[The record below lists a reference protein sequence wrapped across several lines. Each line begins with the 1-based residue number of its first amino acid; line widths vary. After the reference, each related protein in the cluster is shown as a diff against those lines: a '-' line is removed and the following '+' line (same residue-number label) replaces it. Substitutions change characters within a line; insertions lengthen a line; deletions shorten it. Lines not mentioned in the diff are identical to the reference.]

1 MIVQSA
7 AENEPH
13 FVILMKE
20 HMDFAGRLARAFGND
35 EFAHLEPWD
44 EMIYVVDHH
53 DQGWAVWDAAPGL
66 DAETRLPCHLL
77 KTPRQ
82 EVLKTSYGS
91 PDFNERH
98 HFYCGLLS
106 SMHIW
111 GLYNGRYGMS
121 DRVLINDIPDEFR
134 GRWDVMLADQ
144 LQRQARL
151 KSQLADD
158 PETAAWIE
166 EPHLFQNYKQLQFF
180 DTLALYFNMSHPGAR
195 KEAEFM
201 HVPFSETRD
210 GVVRV
215 TPLDGGKY
223 RVSPFPFNADPLELR
238 LEGRY
243 LSPLGD
249 GEEVTAADMIGA
261 APAAHQTIVLV
272 AGLGV

>member
-53 DQGWAVWDAAPGL
+53 DQGWAGWDAAPGL

-91 PDFNERH
+91 PAFNERH

-121 DRVLINDIPDEFR
+121 DQVLINNIPAEFR
-134 GRWDVMLADQ
+134 ERWDVMLADQ
-144 LQRQARL
+144 LERQARL
-151 KSQLADD
+151 KTRLADD
-158 PETAAWIE
+158 PNTAAWIE

-180 DTLALYFNMSHPGAR
+180 DTLTLYFNMSHPGAH
-195 KEAEFM
+195 KETEFLR
-201 HVPFSETRD
+201 VPISETRD
-210 GVVRV
+210 TSV
-215 TPLDGGKY
+215 TVSPLDDGTY
-223 RVSPFPFNADPLELR
+223 RVSPFPFNAGPLELR
-238 LEGRY
+238 LKGRY
-243 LSPLGD
+243 LAPLGE
-249 GEEVTAADMIGA
+249 GEEMTAAQMINR
-261 APAAHQTIVLV
+261 APAAYQTIVLV
-272 AGLGV
+272 DG